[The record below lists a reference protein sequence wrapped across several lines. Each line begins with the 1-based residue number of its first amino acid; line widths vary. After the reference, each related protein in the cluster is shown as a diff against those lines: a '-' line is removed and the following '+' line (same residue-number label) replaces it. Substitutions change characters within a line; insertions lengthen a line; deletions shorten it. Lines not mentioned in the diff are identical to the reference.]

1 MLLVRKNVL
10 CYLCEIQIPVKVLRT
25 RDESIISDRWY
36 EDIPE
41 RTDKVDV
48 GGEVNGIITGR
59 NSAYRLYGIACEGD

>member
-10 CYLCEIQIPVKVLRT
+10 CYLCEIQIPVKALRT

-59 NSAYRLYGIACEGD
+59 NGAYRQYGIACEGD